1 MAMSMFWYENG
12 NYNNNYDN
20 DIVKMIKKVWKGK
33 QIIRRKHK

>member
-20 DIVKMIKKVWKGK
+20 DIVKMIKKKSMK
-33 QIIRRKHK
+33 R